1 MIQFSLGVFIGVVI
15 TLFAEMVVFVWYEER
30 KDGK

>member
-1 MIQFSLGVFIGVVI
+1 MVQFGLGVFIGVVI